1 MSLGKTFYQFLWRLP
16 WLNISH
22 KKSIYKTLCTYGI
35 VHDYPFEKE
44 FFGLKYQGNLN
55 NSIEFSI
62 FYLGAFEKPLLFFLR
77 DTMEHI
83 QRAQSGTTEYSG
95 CFCDIGANLGQ
106 HSLFMSRFANQVY
119 AFEPFSKVSQ
129 RLLHHINL
137 NNIHNIRLHP
147 VGLSDRSENLTFYAP
162 IGRNQ
167 GIGSFDSSSLKIG
180 NLASGKLPLVKGDD
194 YFQEMEIANLDIVK
208 IDVEGFEKKVLL
220 GMQDVLKIE
229 RPIIVFEVSYG
240 NELSFGSV
248 QQLNEALPENY
259 QLFTFN
265 TRKPDGRK
273 ARKRGAKAKKTGTY
287 QLIPL
292 IDWRA
297 SGQDNIIA
305 CPEEKERILPMQSTG
320 RITVP

>member
-1 MSLGKTFYQFLWRLP
+1 
-16 WLNISH
+16 
-22 KKSIYKTLCTYGI
+22 
-35 VHDYPFEKE
+35 
-44 FFGLKYQGNLN
+44 
-55 NSIEFSI
+55 
-62 FYLGAFEKPLLFFLR
+62 
-77 DTMEHI
+77 
-83 QRAQSGTTEYSG
+83 
-95 CFCDIGANLGQ
+95 
-106 HSLFMSRFANQVY
+106 
-119 AFEPFSKVSQ
+119 
-129 RLLHHINL
+129 
-137 NNIHNIRLHP
+137 
-147 VGLSDRSENLTFYAP
+147 
-162 IGRNQ
+162 
-167 GIGSFDSSSLKIG
+167 
-180 NLASGKLPLVKGDD
+180 

-208 IDVEGFEKKVLL
+208 IDVEGFEKKVLF

-229 RPIIVFEVSYG
+229 RPIIVFEASYG

-305 CPEEKERILPMQSTG
+305 CPEEKQRILPMQSTG